1 MNILSSANE
10 HMSWGGGW
18 TCRWAKKGFFKFH
31 GVICYSLLLTLAEIE
46 SFAPSLLSLSD
57 FGSQSNKNFDN

>member
-1 MNILSSANE
+1 MNIWVGEGVE
-10 HMSWGGGW
+10 HVGEP
-18 TCRWAKKGFFKFH
+18 KKFFFKFH